1 MMSNILFGIV
11 LILFSISAM
20 NLGTGS
26 SSSSSAEQNFTFQK
40 KSFFVDE
47 SKLAHVFGEVKN
59 TSNRPVTDIIVQASF
74 YDSHHI
80 LLNKFKRSTDI
91 RTLNPGDITPFEIL
105 YYDFKTVDLI
115 HNYTLSAI
123 GKATAVKPKALHI
136 ESYNSRID
144 ILGFYY
150 VNGIIS
156 NKGPEPATDTLVIA
170 TMYDKNGNV
179 ISIGRAMAE
188 PVNITSHSEAA
199 FGIAVT
205 DKLQTYKVKNF
216 SLSADSD
223 QYGFVS

>member
-1 MMSNILFGIV
+1 MMYSRLFGTV

-20 NLGTGS
+20 SPWTA

-40 KSFFVDE
+40 KSFSVDQ
-47 SKLAHVFGEVKN
+47 SKLAHVFGEIKN
-59 TSNRPVTDIIVQASF
+59 ISNKPITDIIVQASF
-74 YDSHHI
+74 YDSHHT

-91 RTLNPGDITPFEIL
+91 RTLNPGEITPFEIL

-115 HNYTLSAI
+115 RSYTLSAT
-123 GKATAVKPKALHI
+123 GKDTAVKPKALHI

-150 VNGIIS
+150 VNGIVS
-156 NKGPEPATDTLVIA
+156 NKGSGPATDTLVIA

-179 ISIGRAMAE
+179 ISIGRAMSE

-199 FGIAVT
+199 FGIAIT
-205 DKLQTYKVKNF
+205 DKLQTFKVKNF

-223 QYGFVS
+223 QYGFLG